1 MKMLHLK
8 DNIIPIFQMDKLNND
23 NIQFTQELK

>member
-8 DNIIPIFQMDKLNND
+8 DTIIPIFQMDKLNND
-23 NIQFTQELK
+23 SIHFIQELK